1 MPTAAFALALAAP
14 LAGQARGYG
23 IDYVLHL
30 VYLDSF
36 LVLFVMYLGAVG
48 SGPLPAV
55 KRKLNA
61 TGQIIGRGFVPLAQ
75 LAWRSSPGRAPGAV
89 AGRENLHEAYASVP
103 HALLLQALRPYFV
116 DWLGVPERLSA
127 APQGGPRGGPGP
139 APPAAQGARAAYDDL
154 WHALRK
160 SSNDEAEDVSDRF
173 WHEPLLLVPAG
184 GGAEGRWC
192 TARQAIWAAP
202 TEGVLDLVADN
213 PRNDDDDKG
222 ARGLARGRAAGAA
235 GPALR
240 LRRRSPG
247 AVHRAPRRAGVGA
260 VRGAAR
266 GGGGRGGGRAAVR
279 QEGRGAAL
287 LAGRRLGR
295 P

>member
-202 TEGVLDLVADN
+202 TEAPEGWLEAARLEQLAPHYGSDAGLRELFTELLGVPVSARFVER
-213 PRNDDDDKG
+213 PEEEG
-222 ARGLARGRAAGAA
+222 AEEEGALPC
-235 GPALR
+235 G
-240 LRRRSPG
+240 
-247 AVHRAPRRAGVGA
+247 RRAVGQPCWLVVA
-260 VRGAAR
+260 W
-266 GGGGRGGGRAAVR
+266 GGR
-279 QEGRGAAL
+279 
-287 LAGRRLGR
+287 
-295 P
+295 